1 MLAIRVSLS
10 SIDKVLGDGYSVE
23 MQVARETLG
32 KVRDKLKNS
41 TD

>member
-23 MQVARETLG
+23 MQVERLLVKRET
-32 KVRDKLKNS
+32 N
-41 TD
+41 